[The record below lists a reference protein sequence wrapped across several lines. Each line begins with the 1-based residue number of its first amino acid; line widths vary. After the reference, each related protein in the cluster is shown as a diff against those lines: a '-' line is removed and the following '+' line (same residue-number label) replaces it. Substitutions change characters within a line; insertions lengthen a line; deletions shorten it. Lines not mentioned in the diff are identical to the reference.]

1 MNSWYEKCMP
11 KIKDVKPHISGA
23 LGNFKNIKGVKDLY
37 IWGSY
42 AENIDNPNFRIRDI
56 DVLVK
61 TQFNSGDLIAIN
73 DSIVKDSYSDEHLE
87 NQGYDPLAIKFSKK
101 FLELSKYNV
110 DCWAV
115 SSDRKLLH
123 WGPSPCNKNDSDNI
137 NQEAENYATHLTG
150 ISRKKINKSSEKNR
164 KNWFNS
170 YKQYINQ
177 YFNDM
182 PTGWYKM
189 EEVKIKDLFA
199 KAIKCN

>member
-1 MNSWYEKCMP
+1 LSSWYEKCMP
-11 KIKDVKPHISGA
+11 KIKDIKPHISGA
-23 LGNFKNIKGVKDLY
+23 LEDFRKVKGVKDLY
-37 IWGSY
+37 LWGSY
-42 AENIDNPNFRIRDI
+42 AENIDNSDFRIRDI

-73 DSIVKDSYSDEHLE
+73 DVIVKESRSDENLE
-87 NQGYDPLAIKFSKK
+87 NQGYDPQAIKFSKK

-110 DCWAV
+110 DCWAI

-123 WGPSPCNKNDSDNI
+123 WGPASCNKNDSDNV
-137 NQEAENYATHLTG
+137 NKEAEDYATYLTG
-150 ISRKKINKSSEKNR
+150 ISRKKINKTSEKNR

-199 KAIKCN
+199 NAIKCK